1 MACCGCR
8 MCVEQAF
15 DALKNELDGN
25 GWRTP
30 DPETAGGRLVIGFV
44 SLILWRAMAAEL
56 RERKKPEPVRSVMQS
71 LDNILSIGSKDRW
84 RVLGM
89 TKKNRTTMGMFD
101 IGPPGKFVETEDRMY
116 VPEDVLKEVGSDL
129 R

>member
-8 MCVEQAF
+8 MYVEQAF
-15 DALKNELDGN
+15 DASKNELDGK

-116 VPEDVLKEVGSDL
+116 IPEDVLKEVESDL
-129 R
+129 Q